1 MTSLFS
7 PNSTSLKLK
16 RFRELSRCATMM
28 NNKSRDCGSKTYLW
42 MLLKALIVRSTT
54 QKAEKPFHLRAS
66 PDISDPREPER
77 WLIYLLYGTDRLIAL
92 ATGRDVAHGQGGNQG
107 KYLVL

>member
-1 MTSLFS
+1 
-7 PNSTSLKLK
+7 
-16 RFRELSRCATMM
+16 
-28 NNKSRDCGSKTYLW
+28 

-54 QKAEKPFHLRAS
+54 QKAEKPFRPRAS
-66 PDISDPREPER
+66 QFASGLREPER
-77 WLIYLLYGTDRLIAL
+77 WLIYRLHGTDRLIAL